1 MSITGERRQPKALLT
16 DQKVRLL
23 KVNRLN
29 ERNIESNRSCK
40 QTKYTIVS
48 AHIAR
53 RYILDTL
60 WTFSTNFCQ
69 KIGYTPD

>member
-29 ERNIESNRSCK
+29 ERIIESNRSSK

-48 AHIAR
+48 AHIECYGVLFR
-53 RYILDTL
+53 
-60 WTFSTNFCQ
+60 F
-69 KIGYTPD
+69 

>member
-40 QTKYTIVS
+40 QTKYIIVS
-48 AHIAR
+48 AHIE
-53 RYILDTL
+53 
-60 WTFSTNFCQ
+60 C
-69 KIGYTPD
+69 